1 MPRSLG
7 MLKNY
12 IKIAYRN
19 LIKHKFY
26 SLLNI
31 FGLSLGIASCI
42 LIFAYIGHELSYDG
56 YHKNADN
63 IYRIVSKRTVS
74 GQTSELAISPAPVG
88 PTMVEELP
96 EVKNA
101 VRFSPTVKRIFAY
114 QDKNYFQEGVLYV
127 DLSIFDV
134 FSFEL
139 IEGDPKTALEVPF
152 TMVFTEKTA
161 QKYFGGESPVGK
173 IINWDN
179 KYDYRVT
186 GVVKDPPPNS
196 HFTFNA
202 LASFSTFIKYDPRIG
217 SWNGGSFQTYL
228 LLQENTDIKKFEQ
241 KMKGFHGKHLG
252 PALKERGIELEA
264 YLQPLKSIHLHSN
277 VQYELGDNSDIR
289 LIYAFWAIAVIV
301 LLIACIN
308 FMNLATARSAGRAKE
323 VGMRK
328 VLGAQRKNLIV
339 QFLGESF
346 VFALLSLVLAILL
359 ARLFLPYFSV
369 LAGKDISLSTFE
381 MPYVYAVLAAI
392 VLFVGFVAGSYPA
405 FFLSAFK
412 PISVLRG
419 HVPEGLKS
427 SWFRSVLVVFQFV
440 LSIILI
446 ICTIIVFNQHKYMQ
460 NKDLGFSKQN
470 LLAVAVQ
477 NDEVRIGLESFKQE
491 LLNINGIESA
501 GLSSMVPGEMYL
513 FNIATYPE
521 GYARDQMIRMD
532 NFLVDYGFLDTFEI
546 DVVEGRGFSK
556 EIMMDFTDAVMINET
571 ASKSLGWNNLVGKT
585 IEIPSDDGLVRKTV
599 IGVFKDIHQRSL
611 YSVVAPTV
619 IQYIGTEG
627 AIENRARRLTLR
639 LNTDDISGI
648 MKKIEQKWKD
658 TFPNHPYYSFFLDEF
673 FDSQHRA
680 EGKLGSIFR
689 AFSVLAVIIGCLG
702 LFGLSSFLAEQRT
715 KEIGIRKVLGSSVSS
730 IVVLLCRKFF
740 LLVAIANVLAWP
752 VAFFTM
758 NKWLQNFPYPVKI
771 GISTFI
777 LTAIFTFVIALFT
790 VGFQSIKAAHV
801 NPVDSL
807 RYE

>member
-7 MLKNY
+7 VFKNY
-12 IKIAYRN
+12 LKITYRN

-26 SLLNI
+26 SLINI
-31 FGLSLGIASCI
+31 FGLSLGITCCI
-42 LIFAYIGHELSYDG
+42 LIFAYIGYEFSYDD

-74 GQTSELAISPAPVG
+74 GQTSELARSPAPVG

-96 EVKNA
+96 EVINA
-101 VRFSPTVKRIFAY
+101 VRFSPTVKRVFAY

-127 DLSIFDV
+127 DHSIFDV
-134 FSFEL
+134 FSFEM

-161 QKYFGGESPVGK
+161 KKYFGDESPVGK

-179 KYDYRVT
+179 KFDYRVT
-186 GVVKDPPPNS
+186 GVVKDPPANS

-228 LLQENTDIKKFEQ
+228 LLQENTDLREFGQ
-241 KMKGFHGKHLG
+241 KMKGFHEKHLG
-252 PALKERGIELEA
+252 PALKERGIELEIS
-264 YLQPLKSIHLHSN
+264 LQTLKSIHLHSN
-277 VQYELGDNSDIR
+277 LQYELGDNSDIR

-328 VLGAQRKNLIV
+328 VLGAQRTKLIV

-359 ARLFLPYFSV
+359 ARLFLPYFSG
-369 LAGKDISLSTFE
+369 LAGKNISLNTFE
-381 MPYVYAVLAAI
+381 MPYVYAVLVAI

-412 PISVLRG
+412 PISALRG

-427 SWFRSVLVVFQFV
+427 SWFRSILVVFQFA

-477 NDEVRIGLESFKQE
+477 NDEVRVGLESFKQD
-491 LLNINGIESA
+491 LLNISGIEST

-513 FNIATYPE
+513 FNIGTYPE

-532 NFLVDYGFLDTFEI
+532 NFLVDCGYLDTFGIEVI
-546 DVVEGRGFSK
+546 QGRGFSK
-556 EIMMDFTDAVMINET
+556 EITTDFTDAVMINET
-571 ASKSLGWNNLVGKT
+571 AAKNLGWNDPVGKT
-585 IEIPSDDGLVRKTV
+585 IEISSDEGLVRKTV
-599 IGVFKDIHQRSL
+599 IGVFRDIHQRSL
-611 YSVVAPTV
+611 YSVVVPTV

-639 LNTDDISGI
+639 LNSGDLAGT
-648 MKKIEQKWKD
+648 MKQIEKKWRE
-658 TFPNHPYYSFFLDEF
+658 TFPNHPYYSFFIDEF
-673 FDSQHRA
+673 FDGQHRA
-680 EGKLGSIFR
+680 EEKLGSIIR
-689 AFSVLAVIIGCLG
+689 TFSVLAIIIGCLG
-702 LFGLSSFLAEQRT
+702 LFGLAAFTAEQRT
-715 KEIGIRKVLGSSVSS
+715 KEIGIRKVLGSSVGS
-730 IVVLLCRKFF
+730 IMVLLCWKFF
-740 LLVAIANVLAWP
+740 FLVAIANVFAWP
-752 VAFFTM
+752 VAFFAM
-758 NKWLQNFPYPVKI
+758 KKWLQNFPYPVRI
-771 GISTFI
+771 GIG
-777 LTAIFTFVIALFT
+777 TFVITALFAFAIALLT
-790 VGFQSIKAAHV
+790 VGYQSVRAARV
-801 NPVDSL
+801 NPVESL

>member
-1 MPRSLG
+1 

-12 IKIAYRN
+12 IKIAIRN
-19 LIKHKFY
+19 LVKHKFY
-26 SLLNI
+26 SLINI
-31 FGLSLGIASCI
+31 FGLSLGITSCI
-42 LIFAYIGHELSYDG
+42 LIFAYIGYEFSYDS
-56 YHKNADN
+56 YHKNADS
-63 IYRIVSKRTVS
+63 IFRIVSKRTVS
-74 GQTSELAISPAPVG
+74 GEANELAISPAPVG
-88 PTMVEELP
+88 PTMLEELP
-96 EVKNA
+96 EVINA
-101 VRFSPTVKRIFAY
+101 VRFSPTVKRVFAY
-114 QDKNYFQEGVLYV
+114 QDKTFFEEGVLYV
-127 DLSIFDV
+127 DQSIFDV
-134 FSFEL
+134 FSFEMV
-139 IEGDPKTALEVPF
+139 EGDPNTALEIPF
-152 TMVFTEKTA
+152 TMVFTETTA
-161 QKYFGGESPVGK
+161 QKYFGDESPLGK
-173 IINWDN
+173 MVKWDN
-179 KYDYRVT
+179 KFDYRVT

-202 LASFSTFIKYDPRIG
+202 LASFATFIKYDPRIG

-228 LLQENTDIKKFEQ
+228 LLQENTDLKKFEQ
-241 KMKGFHGKHLG
+241 KMMGFHEKYLG
-252 PALKERGIELEA
+252 PALKERGIELEV
-264 YLQPLKSIHLHSN
+264 YLQPLKSIHLHSH

-289 LIYAFWAIAVIV
+289 LIYAFWAIAVII

-308 FMNLATARSAGRAKE
+308 FMNLSTARSAGRAKE

-328 VLGAQRKNLIV
+328 VLGAQRTKLIG

-346 VFALLSLVLAILL
+346 VFALLSLGFAILL
-359 ARLFLPYFSV
+359 AKLFLPYFSG
-369 LAGKDISLSTFE
+369 LAGKNISLNAFE

-392 VLFVGFVAGSYPA
+392 ILFVGFVAGSYPA

-412 PISVLRG
+412 PISALRG
-419 HVPEGLKS
+419 PVLEGSKS
-427 SWFRSVLVVFQFV
+427 SWLRSILVVFQFA
-440 LSIILI
+440 LSVILI
-446 ICTIIVFNQHKYMQ
+446 ICTIVVFAQHKYIQ
-460 NKDLGFSKQN
+460 NKDIGFNKQN
-470 LLAVAVQ
+470 LLAVAIQ
-477 NDEVRIGLESFKQE
+477 NDEVRIGLEAFKQE
-491 LLNINGIESA
+491 LLNITGVESA

-513 FNIATYPE
+513 FNIGTYPE
-521 GYARDQMIRMD
+521 GYARDQMMRMD
-532 NFLVDYGFLDTFEI
+532 NFLVDYGFLGTFKI
-546 DVVEGRGFSK
+546 KVTQGRGFSK
-556 EIMMDFTDAVMINET
+556 EITTDFTDAVMINET
-571 ASKSLGWNNLVGKT
+571 AARNLAWPNPVGKT

-639 LNTDDISGI
+639 LKSGDIPGI
-648 MKKIEQKWKD
+648 MKKIERKWKD

-673 FDSQHRA
+673 FDSQHQA

-689 AFSVLAVIIGCLG
+689 TFSVLAIIIGCLG

-752 VAFFTM
+752 VAFVTM
-758 NKWLQNFPYPVKI
+758 SKWLRNFPYHVKI
-771 GISTFI
+771 GISTFV
-777 LTAIFTFVIALFT
+777 LTTVFAFIIALFT
-790 VGFQSIKAAHV
+790 VGFQSVKAARA

>member
-1 MPRSLG
+1 MF
-7 MLKNY
+7 KNY
-12 IKIAYRN
+12 LKIAYRN
-19 LIKHKFY
+19 LVKHKSY

-31 FGLSLGIASCI
+31 FGLSLGITCCI
-42 LIFAYIGHELSYDG
+42 LIFAYIGYELSYDG

-63 IYRIVSKRTVS
+63 IFRIVSRRSVS

-96 EVKNA
+96 EVVDA
-101 VRFSPTVKRIFAY
+101 VRFSPTVKRVFAY
-114 QDKNYFQEGVLYV
+114 QDRTFFEEGVLYV
-127 DLSIFDV
+127 DQSVFNV

-139 IEGDPKTALEVPF
+139 IEGDPETALEVPF

-161 QKYFGGESPVGK
+161 QKYFGDKSPVGK
-173 IINWDN
+173 NIKWDN
-179 KYDYRVT
+179 KFNYRVT

-217 SWNGGSFQTYL
+217 SWNGGNFQTYL
-228 LLQENTDIKKFEQ
+228 LLEENTDLEKFEQ
-241 KMKGFHGKHLG
+241 KMKGFHEKYLG

-264 YLQPLKSIHLHSN
+264 YLQPLKSIHLHSH

-289 LIYAFWAIAVIV
+289 LIYAFWAIAVII

-328 VLGAQRKNLIV
+328 VLGAQRTKLIV

-346 VFALLSLVLAILL
+346 VFAVLSLGLAVLL
-359 ARLFLPYFSV
+359 AQAFFPYFSG
-369 LAGKDISLSTFE
+369 LADKAISLDSFDA
-381 MPYVYAVLAAI
+381 PYLYAVLAAV
-392 VLFVGFVAGSYPA
+392 VLFVGFLAGSYPA
-405 FFLSAFK
+405 FYLSAFK
-412 PISVLRG
+412 PISALRG
-419 HVPEGLKS
+419 HVPEGSKS
-427 SWFRSVLVVFQFV
+427 SRFRSILVVFQFA

-446 ICTIIVFNQHKYMQ
+446 ICTIIVFNQHEYMQ
-460 NKDLGFSKQN
+460 KKNLGFNKKN
-470 LLAVAVQ
+470 LLAVAIQ

-491 LLNINGIESA
+491 LLNINGVENG

-513 FNIATYPE
+513 FSIGTYPE
-521 GYARDQMIRMD
+521 GYARDQTVRMD

-546 DVVEGRGFSK
+546 EVVKGRGFSK
-556 EIMMDFTDAVMINET
+556 EITTDFTDAVMINET
-571 ASKSLGWNNLVGKT
+571 AARNFGWDDPLGKT
-585 IEIPSDDGLVRKTV
+585 IEIPSDGGLARKIV

-611 YSVVAPTV
+611 YSVVEPTV

-639 LNTDDISGI
+639 LSSGDLAET
-648 MKKIEQKWKD
+648 MAKIEQKWKE
-658 TFPNHPYYSFFLDEF
+658 TFPNHPYYSFFIDEF
-673 FDSQHRA
+673 FDGQHRA
-680 EGKLGSIFR
+680 EERLGSIFR
-689 AFSVLAVIIGCLG
+689 TFSLLAIIIGCLG
-702 LFGLSSFLAEQRT
+702 LFGLASFTAEQRT

-740 LLVAIANVLAWP
+740 LLLLIANVFAWP
-752 VAFFTM
+752 VAFFAM
-758 NKWLQNFPYPVKI
+758 KKWLQNFPYPVGI
-771 GISTFI
+771 GIG
-777 LTAIFTFVIALFT
+777 TFVITALFAFGIALFT
-790 VGFQSIKAAHV
+790 VGYQSFKAARA
-801 NPVDSL
+801 NPVDTL

>member
-1 MPRSLG
+1 
-7 MLKNY
+7 
-12 IKIAYRN
+12 
-19 LIKHKFY
+19 
-26 SLLNI
+26 
-31 FGLSLGIASCI
+31 
-42 LIFAYIGHELSYDG
+42 LIFAYIGYELSYDA

-63 IYRIVSKRTVS
+63 IFRIVSKRTVS
-74 GQTSELAISPAPVG
+74 GQTSELARSPAPVG

-101 VRFSPTVKRIFAY
+101 VRFSPTVKRVFAY
-114 QDKNYFQEGVLYV
+114 QDKTYFEEGVLYV
-127 DLSIFDV
+127 DQSIFDV
-134 FSFEL
+134 FSFEM

-161 QKYFGGESPVGK
+161 QKYFGDESPVGK
-173 IINWDN
+173 MINWDN
-179 KYDYRVT
+179 KFDYRVT

-202 LASFSTFIKYDPRIG
+202 LASFATFIKYDPRIG

-228 LLQENTDIKKFEQ
+228 LMEKNTDLKKFEQ
-241 KMKGFHGKHLG
+241 KMKGFHEKYLG

-264 YLQPLKSIHLHSN
+264 YLQPLKNIHLHSH
-277 VQYELGDNSDIR
+277 VQYELGDNSDIK

-328 VLGAQRKNLIV
+328 VLGAQRSRLIV

-346 VFALLSLVLAILL
+346 VFTLLSLVLAIPL
-359 ARLFLPYFSV
+359 ARLFMPYFSG
-369 LAGKDISLSTFE
+369 LAGNDISLNIFE
-381 MPYVYAVLAAI
+381 LPYVYAVLVAI

-412 PISVLRG
+412 PISAFKRHL
-419 HVPEGLKS
+419 PEGQKS
-427 SWFRSVLVVFQFV
+427 SLFRSILVVFQFA

-460 NKDLGFSKQN
+460 NKDLGFDKQN
-470 LLAVAVQ
+470 LLAVAIQ
-477 NDEVRIGLESFKQE
+477 NDEVRIELESFKQD

-513 FNIATYPE
+513 FNIGTYPE
-521 GYARDQMIRMD
+521 KYARDQTIRMD

-546 DVVEGRGFSK
+546 EVIRGRGFSK
-556 EIMMDFTDAVMINET
+556 EITTDFTDAVMINQT
-571 ASKSLGWNNLVGKT
+571 AAKTLGWDDPVGKT
-585 IEIPSDDGLVRKTV
+585 IELPSDEGRARKTV

-611 YSVVAPTV
+611 YSVVVPTV
-619 IQYIGTEG
+619 IQYIGTQG

-639 LNTDDISGI
+639 LNTGDISGV
-648 MKKIEQKWKD
+648 MKKIEQKWKE

-673 FDSQHRA
+673 FDGQHRA
-680 EGKLGSIFR
+680 ERKLGSIFR
-689 AFSVLAVIIGCLG
+689 IFSMLAVIIGCLG

-730 IVVLLCRKFF
+730 IVILLCRKFI

-752 VAFFTM
+752 VAFYAMTRR
-758 NKWLQNFPYPVKI
+758 LQNFPYPVQMRI
-771 GISTFI
+771 HAFLITTFG
-777 LTAIFTFVIALFT
+777 AFVIALLT
-790 VGFQSIKAAHV
+790 VSYQSVKAARD